1 MFNFSIKKNSR
12 IASIFFFVFFLLLAC
27 RAVTLAAPSPI
38 AMTVTQ
44 ENPSSTATFR
54 PVTSTSTP
62 TRTAT
67 LEPTLDATIQSAYET
82 AIATLGTK
90 SAVRPRTRE
99 QEATLIARFPYELE
113 YSYCS
118 VEGLSPNGRWL
129 TSSCGYGENKVLVVR
144 NREGKKWALKVKD
157 FLSQDVL
164 VGRTDTLQPVFWSA
178 DGLYLYFAPSRGS
191 VEDGDRCSSRQGDH
205 YGLFRLNLNWG
216 MWKALIPS
224 AVSFP
229 GYDIEFSPTGQR
241 YATNADGI
249 RITDLK
255 TGDLTEVKVDGVVMD
270 MLWSPDGLHLAYSV
284 ARCGEKGIIES
295 AWVYVWGASTSNQP
309 ELVRFSHEGFL
320 LTIESWIGSSMLRIR
335 EEKQPVPE
343 TPGKV
348 YVYDIARGDLMFR
361 GTVTPSP

>member
-1 MFNFSIKKNSR
+1 MFSFAMKKSR
-12 IASIFFFVFFLLLAC
+12 IAFIFFLVLCLLLAC
-27 RAVTLAAPSPI
+27 RAVTLVAPSP
-38 AMTVTQ
+38 AAATMTQ
-44 ENPSSTATFR
+44 ENLSGTATFR
-54 PVTSTSTP
+54 PAEATPTP

-82 AIATLGTK
+82 AIATLGTE
-90 SAVRPRTRE
+90 SAVSPRTRE

-118 VEGLSPNGRWL
+118 VEALSPNGRWL
-129 TSSCGYGENKVLVVR
+129 TSSCGYGDNKVLVVQ
-144 NREGKKWALKVKD
+144 NREGKKWVLKVRD
-157 FLSQDVL
+157 FLSQGVSI
-164 VGRTDTLQPVFWSA
+164 GRTDTLQPVFWSA

-191 VEDGDRCSSRQGDH
+191 VEDGDQCLSRQGDH

-216 MWKALIPS
+216 MWKALIPP

-241 YATNADGI
+241 YATDADGI

-255 TGDLTEVKVDGVVMD
+255 TGEVTEVKVDGVVMD
-270 MLWSPDGLHLAYSV
+270 MLWSPDGLHLTYSV
-284 ARCGEKGIIES
+284 ARCGKQGVES
-295 AWVYVWGASTSNQP
+295 AWVYVWGASTNNQP

-320 LTIESWIGSSMLRIR
+320 LTIESWVGSSMLRIR
-335 EEKQPVPE
+335 EEKQSAPGMS
-343 TPGKV
+343 GKV